1 MEIEAKQYAK
11 MEIGGLFVIFEKG
24 EAPLADRELDWADKN
39 GSR

>member
-24 EAPLADRELDWADKN
+24 EAPLADLDWADKN